1 MARDPRVLVADN
13 PTWGPDVGAIDYVHL
28 KLLEMR
34 DSGGAVLLITLDL
47 EELYKLSD
55 RIVVMY
61 RGKKMLEGPTRRI
74 DDDDLALAMVGR
86 STG

>member
-1 MARDPRVLVADN
+1 M
-13 PTWGPDVGAIDYVHL
+13 
-28 KLLEMR
+28 
-34 DSGGAVLLITLDL
+34 LLITLDL

-55 RIVVMY
+55 RIVVIY